1 MSKSASLVPASRIH
15 HLPVNLQ
22 SAAFRTFRLGLTG
35 GIGSGKST
43 VAQRFKERGAV
54 IIDADQISRSMT
66 ATGGPALPMI
76 RQTFGADLIDTSTG
90 ALDRTRMREL
100 VFSDPT
106 ARQRLEA
113 IIHPLISDE
122 SARQVQAAITQQ
134 CKLIVH
140 DLPLLVESK
149 HWRSQLDAIVVID
162 CRESTQIERV
172 IQRSHLSTPA
182 VEAIIKA
189 QARREQ
195 RLAAADWVIYNDE
208 GVTIGALHAFTDQI
222 ADGFGL

>member
-1 MSKSASLVPASRIH
+1 MPDLHPHSLPDKHSQAT
-15 HLPVNLQ
+15 P
-22 SAAFRTFRLGLTG
+22 FRLGLTG

-43 VAQRFKERGAV
+43 VAQRFMERGAA

-66 ATGGPALPMI
+66 AAGGPALPMI
-76 RQTFGADLIDTSTG
+76 AQTFGSELIDASTG
-90 ALDRTRMREL
+90 ALDRVRMREL

-113 IIHPLISDE
+113 IVHPLISEE
-122 SARQVQAAITQQ
+122 SARQVQAATAERR
-134 CKLIVH
+134 KLIVH

-149 HWRSQLDAIVVID
+149 HWRSQLDAIVVVD
-162 CRESTQIERV
+162 CRASTQIERV
-172 IQRSHLSTPA
+172 IQRNNLTPQS
-182 VEAIIKA
+182 VEAIIQA
-189 QARREQ
+189 QASREQ